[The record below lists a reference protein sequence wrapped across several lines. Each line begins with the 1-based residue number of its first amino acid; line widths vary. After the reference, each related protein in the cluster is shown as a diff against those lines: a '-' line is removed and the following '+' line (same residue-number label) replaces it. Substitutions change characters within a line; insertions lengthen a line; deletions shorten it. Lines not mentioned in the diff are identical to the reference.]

1 MDITYTYDVNSLLE
15 VEVFVHSSKLRR
27 KILIQGNKSRLS
39 QEEAEKRMEALQYL
53 KQNPR
58 DEEPNRL
65 VLLRGERLYEE
76 ATGETRMAIDRSMLE
91 FDRALKK
98 QDRTEIERAREKLNK
113 FLDEMEYNS

>member
-1 MDITYTYDVNSLLE
+1 M
-15 VEVFVHSSKLRR
+15 
-27 KILIQGNKSRLS
+27 
-39 QEEAEKRMEALQYL
+39 M

-76 ATGETRMAIDRSMLE
+76 ATGEIRRATDRAMLE

-98 QDRTEIERAREKLNK
+98 AGSHRN
-113 FLDEMEYNS
+113 

>member
-1 MDITYTYDVNSLLE
+1 
-15 VEVFVHSSKLRR
+15 
-27 KILIQGNKSRLS
+27 
-39 QEEAEKRMEALQYL
+39 L

-76 ATGETRMAIDRSMLE
+76 ATGQTRASIDRAMMD

-98 QDRTEIERAREKLNK
+98 QDRTEIERAREKLK
-113 FLDEMEYNS
+113 QFLDETEYGT